1 MSRRVRRTV
10 NDMDDL
16 LPSEL
21 IETTSSSTTADL
33 ASIVSG
39 LENQMDEIVDKYEKQ
54 IEELSN
60 RLESIEND
68 FKQVVEALKSGGA

>member
-16 LPSEL
+16 LPNEL
-21 IETTSSSTTADL
+21 IETTSASTTADL
-33 ASIVSG
+33 VTIVSE
-39 LENQMDEIVDKYEKQ
+39 LENQMEDMVDKYEKQ
-54 IEELSN
+54 INELSS

>member
-16 LPSEL
+16 LPNEL
-21 IETTSSSTTADL
+21 IETTSASTTADL
-33 ASIVSG
+33 VTIVSE
-39 LENQMDEIVDKYEKQ
+39 LENQMEDMIDKYEKQ
-54 IEELSN
+54 INELSS

>member
-1 MSRRVRRTV
+1 MSRRLRRTV

-16 LPSEL
+16 LPNEL

-33 ASIVSG
+33 ASIVTG
-39 LENQMDEIVDKYEKQ
+39 LENQMDDIVEKYENQ
-54 IEELSN
+54 IQELSN

>member
-33 ASIVSG
+33 ANIITG
-39 LENQMDEIVDKYEKQ
+39 LEDQMEEMVKQYEKQ
-54 IEELSN
+54 IKELSD

-68 FKQVVEALKSGGA
+68 FKQVVEALKSS

>member
-16 LPSEL
+16 LPNEL
-21 IETTSSSTTADL
+21 IETTSASTTADL
-33 ASIVSG
+33 VTIVSE
-39 LENQMDEIVDKYEKQ
+39 LENQMEDMVDKYEKQ
-54 IEELSN
+54 INALSS

>member
-33 ASIVSG
+33 GSIITG
-39 LENQMDEIVDKYEKQ
+39 LESQMEEMVGKYEKE
-54 IEELSN
+54 IKELSD

-68 FKQVVEALKSGGA
+68 FKQVVEALRSSGP

>member
-33 ASIVSG
+33 ANIVTE
-39 LENQMDEIVDKYEKQ
+39 LEKQMDDIVDKYENQ
-54 IEELSN
+54 IQELSN

>member
-68 FKQVVEALKSGGA
+68 FKQVVEALKSGGP

>member
-33 ASIVSG
+33 ANIVTE
-39 LENQMDEIVDKYEKQ
+39 LEKQMDEIVDKYENQ
-54 IEELSN
+54 IQELSN

>member
-1 MSRRVRRTV
+1 
-10 NDMDDL
+10 MDDL

-33 ASIVSG
+33 ANIITG
-39 LENQMDEIVDKYEKQ
+39 LEDQMEEMVKQYEKQ
-54 IEELSN
+54 IKELSD

-68 FKQVVEALKSGGA
+68 FKQVVEALKSS

>member
-16 LPSEL
+16 LPNEL
-21 IETTSSSTTADL
+21 IETTSASTTADL
-33 ASIVSG
+33 VTIVSE
-39 LENQMDEIVDKYEKQ
+39 LEDQMEDMIDKYEKQ
-54 IEELSN
+54 INELSS

-68 FKQVVEALKSGGA
+68 FKQVVEALKSSGA